1 MRFPRYGRALAP
13 CAALALALPLLG
25 LNAGTASAATDLQAE
40 DATLSQGT
48 VATNHTG
55 FTGSGFVDY
64 TNVAGSYVEFT

>member
-1 MRFPRYGRALAP
+1 MSLLFAVSPPSRA
-13 CAALALALPLLG
+13 
-25 LNAGTASAATDLQAE
+25 AGTGAAVTDYQAE
-40 DATLSQGT
+40 SATLSQGT